1 MKLSKE
7 RNFVWAGEVMEGL
20 MEEKE
25 LEPVLKTV
33 ILRWVKMTELPS

>member
-1 MKLSKE
+1 
-7 RNFVWAGEVMEGL
+7 MEGL